1 MEFIGTLFLV
11 LAIGLTGNPLAIGMA
26 LAVLVYMGG
35 HISGAH
41 YNPAVTLAVW
51 MRGKLKG
58 NLVPGYMLAQLLG
71 AIVAA
76 WCIVTI
82 SGEAFTPA
90 PGPGVLSG
98 TAVFVEI
105 LFTFLLASTILVVA
119 TGKAFKGNYIYGL
132 AIGLALAVGVYAGG
146 AISGGAYNPAVG
158 LGPLLF
164 SALQGG
170 SFAVAWIYIVGPL
183 VGGALAAWVFKYL
196 NPKG

>member
-11 LAIGLTGNPLAIGMA
+11 LVIGLTGNALAIGMA

-58 NLVPGYMLAQLLG
+58 KHVGWYMLAQLLG

-76 WCIVTI
+76 GAIVSIT
-82 SGEAFTPA
+82 GDMFVPGPA
-90 PGPGVLSG
+90 PGVMTG
-98 TAVFVEI
+98 TAIFVEI

-132 AIGLALAVGVYAGG
+132 AIGLALMVGVYAGG
-146 AISGGAYNPAVG
+146 TISGGAYNPAVG

-164 SALQGG
+164 SGVQGG
-170 SFAVAWIYIVGPL
+170 SMGNAGIYLIGPL
-183 VGGALAAWVFKYL
+183 IGGALAAWVFKYL